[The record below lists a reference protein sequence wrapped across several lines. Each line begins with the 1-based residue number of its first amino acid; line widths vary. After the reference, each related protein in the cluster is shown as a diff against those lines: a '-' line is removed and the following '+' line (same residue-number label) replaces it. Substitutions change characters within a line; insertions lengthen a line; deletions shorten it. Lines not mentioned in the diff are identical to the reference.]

1 MTERPVERPVKQRLI
16 EAAFALFEQ
25 HGYDRTTVDD
35 IAERAGVSRATFF
48 RTFRS
53 KEDVIFPDHDDMLHM
68 VEARLLGSTH
78 QTALVAVTEAVRLVL
93 LHYLG
98 EGDLARA
105 RYRLTHKVP
114 VLRDRELVSTHQYE
128 RILQKFLREW
138 LGPSPDSALTA
149 ELMAGAAVTA
159 HNYVLRRWVRGQTRH
174 PEAEYD
180 AALART
186 LNVFVQHEDGARTD
200 SVVVLRTGR
209 DLDTVL
215 PQLRALRGGS
225 AL

>member
-78 QTALVAVTEAVRLVL
+78 QTALVAVTEAVRAWSEKRGQDVNRIRSAVDGIVSSGLTLSKITVAASL
-93 LHYLG
+93 L
-98 EGDLARA
+98 GDLAR
-105 RYRLTHKVP
+105 T
-114 VLRDRELVSTHQYE
+114 T
-128 RILQKFLREW
+128 
-138 LGPSPDSALTA
+138 
-149 ELMAGAAVTA
+149 
-159 HNYVLRRWVRGQTRH
+159 
-174 PEAEYD
+174 
-180 AALART
+180 
-186 LNVFVQHEDGARTD
+186 
-200 SVVVLRTGR
+200 
-209 DLDTVL
+209 
-215 PQLRALRGGS
+215 
-225 AL
+225 